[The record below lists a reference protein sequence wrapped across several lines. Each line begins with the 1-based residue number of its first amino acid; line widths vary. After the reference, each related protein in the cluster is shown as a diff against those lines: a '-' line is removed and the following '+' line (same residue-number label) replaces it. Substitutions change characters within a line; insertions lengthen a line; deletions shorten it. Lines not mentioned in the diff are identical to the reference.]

1 MRLTRRQVPILDL
14 CERLKAAGVSQRE
27 TYWVWQKNPFGGW
40 ILTHNKLL
48 QQGLMGENKDI
59 KYSKFLV
66 DAPTVAELGKMLPEY
81 VFSMRRSPNKYVCMD
96 YMNYRTVDFGS
107 FVASNEADARAKMLV
122 YLLEKRLMT
131 P

>member
-27 TYWVWQKNPFGGW
+27 TYWVWQKNSFGGW

-66 DAPTVAELGKMLPEY
+66 DAPTVAELGEMLPAGISDGDIY
-81 VFSMRRSPNKYVCMD
+81 YWLKIGR
-96 YMNYRTVDFGS
+96 
-107 FVASNEADARAKMLV
+107 ASGRERV
-122 YLLEKRLMT
+122 
-131 P
+131 